1 MLEMFLTQNGKE
13 IGNEDSNG
21 TYSAMAA
28 STTTNDVIS
37 DGTHL
42 SISTLVYGTIRSQY
56 STSWIS
62 ISLYGSLDRLF
73 CCVAWQ

>member
-37 DGTHL
+37 DDTHL
-42 SISTLVYGTIRSQY
+42 SISPLVYGIT
-56 STSWIS
+56 
-62 ISLYGSLDRLF
+62 
-73 CCVAWQ
+73 